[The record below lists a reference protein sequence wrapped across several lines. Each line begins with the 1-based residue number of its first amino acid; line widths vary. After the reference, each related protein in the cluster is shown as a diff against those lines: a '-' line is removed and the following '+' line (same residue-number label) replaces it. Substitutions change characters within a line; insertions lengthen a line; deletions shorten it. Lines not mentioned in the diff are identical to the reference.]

1 MNPTKLRQATVKH
14 IENEIKVI
22 KETEHEIAYMLRNG
36 FLDKSFT
43 HENNKTMT
51 MAFVNKRIRKM
62 EDIVSVIKQTY
73 DESPEEQ
80 QQVIKLRYW
89 SNKNLTWD
97 GIALELN
104 MHRNT
109 AHNYKNDFIKLIA
122 KRLGW
127 M

>member
-1 MNPTKLRQATVKH
+1 MKH

-22 KETEHEIAYMLRNG
+22 KETEHEIAYMIRSG
-36 FLDKSFT
+36 FLDENFA
-43 HENNKTMT
+43 HENTKKMT

-62 EDIVSVIKQTY
+62 EDIVSVIKKTY
-73 DESPEEQ
+73 DESSEEQ

-109 AHNYKNDFIKLIA
+109 AINYKNDFIILVA

>member
-1 MNPTKLRQATVKH
+1 MYSTKLRRATMKH

-22 KETEHEIAYMLRNG
+22 KETEHEIAYMIRSG
-36 FLDKSFT
+36 FLDENFA
-43 HENNKTMT
+43 HENTKKMT

-62 EDIVSVIKQTY
+62 EDIVSVIKKTY
-73 DESPEEQ
+73 DESSEEQ

-109 AHNYKNDFIKLIA
+109 AINYKNDFIILVA